1 MMKKII
7 LLSVIIGLFLTL
19 NISAQIG
26 KPKSNG
32 LNVQQKMLPFAMG
45 MSLCVLRER
54 YDENHYEVIASLQ
67 RQIRYWSEELKP
79 VVDLRDEKNNYIRR
93 DVLDKALKDLQ
104 AKSSQSDRWKM
115 LIGDHF
121 GSIFVEIKKAEDNN
135 EAVDSEQ
142 VKFYVDL
149 IGKMSLNP
157 PQEIPSNVVDKF
169 NKFGKLAEMED
180 FSSDANIKLLASR
193 VINILDEIT
202 QE

>member
-1 MMKKII
+1 MKKLT
-7 LLSVIIGLFLTL
+7 LLSIIIGLFLTL

-32 LNVQQKMLPFAMG
+32 LNVQQKMLPFAVG
-45 MSLCVLRER
+45 MSLCILRER

-67 RQIRYWSEELKP
+67 RQIRYWSAELKP
-79 VVDLRDEKNNYIRR
+79 VVELRDEKNNYIRR
-93 DVLDKALKDLQ
+93 EVLDKALKDLQ
-104 AKSSQSDRWKM
+104 AKSSQPDRWKM

-157 PQEIPSNVVDKF
+157 PQEIPPNVVDKF
-169 NKFGKLAEMED
+169 NKFGKLAEVED
-180 FSSDANIKLLASR
+180 FSSDVNIKLLASR
-193 VINILDEIT
+193 VVNILDEIT